1 MKHNNIFG
9 DFIKRTAV
17 LLSALFVIAA
27 TAWAETITLTS
38 GTGEVT
44 LQDGDVLTG
53 TGGADT
59 HVTIAD
65 GAAVTLSGVDI
76 TAISKYNS
84 WAGITC
90 LGDATIT
97 LADGTTNSVTGGEF
111 FYPGIYIPA
120 DHTLTIQGNGSLEA
134 APQVDDPSSQGGGAG
149 IGAIFNEGCGNIV
162 IKSGKITARGS
173 LESAGIGT
181 GKRGSCGNITITG
194 GIVTAQGGEYAAGI
208 GSGRNGSCGNVTITG
223 GIVTAQGGKY
233 AAGIGSGNFSNCSNI
248 TIEGGIVTATGGDCA
263 AGIGSG
269 RNGSC
274 GNITIKGGIVTAQ
287 GGIFAA
293 GIGCGEGTPSGNST
307 CGDITI
313 TLGVTKVTVMKSEY
327 ALHSIGVSDEYGV
340 CGTVT
345 IGGVEGAITE
355 SPYTLKTT
363 AGPDIITLTSAM
375 GEVTLQNGDVLMGT
389 GGTNTHVIIAD
400 GAAVTLS
407 GVDITA
413 ISKYN
418 YWAGITCLGDATIT
432 LADGTTNSVTGGD
445 IFYPGIYIPADHTLT
460 IQGNGSLEAAT
471 RERSSHGRGS
481 GAGIGGIDS
490 EGCGNIVIKS
500 GTITAIGSFESA
512 GIGGTG
518 NSVCGNITIEGGIVT
533 AQGGKYAAGIGSGRN
548 GSCGNV
554 TITGGIVTATGGDF
568 AAGIGSGLSGSC
580 GNITIAR
587 TIMSVTATKGT
598 DAQHSIGMGDDNSTC
613 GMVTICDVV
622 TGPISESPYAR
633 FLNSTIHFEAN
644 NGSSETMDNWTFT
657 WDGTAQAIPACT
669 FTAPEGKMFVGWST
683 EPDGSGTYYTKQVI
697 EIPSGTLFAIWR
709 DPTESVPNGELTLYD
724 DQILTGTGGTKTH
737 VTIADGA
744 TVTLSGVDITAIS
757 TYNYWA
763 GITCLGDATIILSGE
778 NAVKGGYESAG
789 IFVPEGRTLTI
800 KGEGSLTATSN
811 YAAGIGCGEES
822 SCGNIVIEGGTIT
835 ATGKDYSAGIG
846 SGEKGSC
853 GNIVI
858 KGGTITAT
866 GKDYSAGI
874 GSGYYGSCGNIV
886 IEGGTVTAT
895 GGLYAPGIGS
905 GYGSSEEQ
913 ASCGDITIARTVTSV
928 TATKG
933 NNALHSIGEGKK
945 YSICGTVT
953 IGGATGPISESTYI
967 YNPNGSL
974 ESTIHF
980 DKNNDNATGTMDDWH
995 FTWDGQE
1002 HAIPA
1007 CTFTG
1012 PEGTIM
1018 RWNTKADGSGIYYTN
1033 GQNVIDILS
1042 GTLYAIWQKPEE
1054 SVPNGELTLYDGQIL
1069 TGTGGTKTH
1078 VTIADGATVTLRGV
1092 NITTINNSSSY
1103 QWAGITCL
1111 GDATII
1117 LSGEN
1122 AVKGGYY
1129 SAGITVPEGHT
1140 LTIKGDGSLTATG
1153 RNSAAGIG
1161 SGEKGSCGN
1170 IIIEEGTITA
1180 TGGRNAAG
1188 IGSGKGTESTQSSC
1202 GDITINGGAVIATS
1216 YEENMSIGS
1225 GQYGTCG
1232 TITVGDGLTDKTV
1245 DKTRYIT
1252 VPDWTSTTSV
1262 TLAKEGY
1269 GTYYGLFDLVLPAG
1283 MKARIVTASADGGQ
1297 LTYETIANGN
1307 TANNIVPALTAVM
1320 LQTAAADGVQTFDVG
1335 ITVPTVAAINQTN
1348 LLHGSERETNTTGAG
1363 TGGKYYKLS
1372 YNTSG
1377 EDIGWYWGAEDGATF
1392 RSAANKAWLALPPT
1406 AAAREFFGLPENYDS
1421 ADGIENVNVNDNVN
1435 DNAIY
1440 NLAGQKLSRPQKGI
1454 NIVNGRKVLF

>member
-1 MKHNNIFG
+1 
-9 DFIKRTAV
+9 
-17 LLSALFVIAA
+17 
-27 TAWAETITLTS
+27 
-38 GTGEVT
+38 
-44 LQDGDVLTG
+44 
-53 TGGADT
+53 
-59 HVTIAD
+59 
-65 GAAVTLSGVDI
+65 
-76 TAISKYNS
+76 
-84 WAGITC
+84 
-90 LGDATIT
+90 
-97 LADGTTNSVTGGEF
+97 
-111 FYPGIYIPA
+111 
-120 DHTLTIQGNGSLEA
+120 
-134 APQVDDPSSQGGGAG
+134 
-149 IGAIFNEGCGNIV
+149 
-162 IKSGKITARGS
+162 
-173 LESAGIGT
+173 
-181 GKRGSCGNITITG
+181 
-194 GIVTAQGGEYAAGI
+194 
-208 GSGRNGSCGNVTITG
+208 
-223 GIVTAQGGKY
+223 
-233 AAGIGSGNFSNCSNI
+233 
-248 TIEGGIVTATGGDCA
+248 
-263 AGIGSG
+263 
-269 RNGSC
+269 
-274 GNITIKGGIVTAQ
+274 
-287 GGIFAA
+287 
-293 GIGCGEGTPSGNST
+293 
-307 CGDITI
+307 
-313 TLGVTKVTVMKSEY
+313 MKSEY
-327 ALHSIGVSDEYGV
+327 ALHSIGVSDDYGV

-355 SPYTLKTT
+355 SPYTLKPT

-400 GAAVTLS
+400 GATVTLS

-413 ISKYN
+413 ISTDN

-432 LADGTTNSVTGGD
+432 LADGTTNSVTGGKV
-445 IFYPGIYIPADHTLT
+445 FYPGIYIPADHTLT

-471 RERSSHGRGS
+471 HERSSSGKGS

-500 GTITAIGSFESA
+500 GTITAIGSLNSA
-512 GIGGTG
+512 GIGGTS
-518 NSVCGNITIEGGIVT
+518 NCVCGNITIEGGIVT
-533 AQGGKYAAGIGSGRN
+533 ATGGNFAAGIGSGRN
-548 GSCGNV
+548 GSCDNI
-554 TITGGIVTATGGDF
+554 TITGGTVKATGGKN

-598 DAQHSIGMGDDNSTC
+598 NAQHSIGMGDDNSTC

-724 DQILTGTGGTKTH
+724 GQILTGTGGFKTH
-737 VTIADGA
+737 VTIANGA
-744 TVTLSGVDITAIS
+744 TVTLSGVDITQITNS
-757 TYNYWA
+757 SSYQWA
-763 GITCLGDATIILSGE
+763 GISCAGDATIILSGE
-778 NAVKGGYESAG
+778 NTVKGGYHSAG

-800 KGEGSLTATSN
+800 KGVGSLTATGQL
-811 YAAGIGCGEES
+811 YAAGIGSGDKG

-835 ATGKDYSAGIG
+835 TTGTTYAAGIG
-846 SGEKGSC
+846 SGYHGSC
-853 GNIVI
+853 SNIVI
-858 KGGTITAT
+858 EGGTITAT
-866 GKDYSAGI
+866 GGSSA
-874 GSGYYGSCGNIV
+874 
-886 IEGGTVTAT
+886 A
-895 GGLYAPGIGS
+895 GIGS
-905 GYGSSEEQ
+905 GYGSSS
-913 ASCGDITIARTVTSV
+913 APSICGDITIARTVTSV
-928 TATKG
+928 IATKG
-933 NNALHSIGEGKK
+933 ENAQHSIGESKK

-980 DKNNDNATGTMDDWH
+980 DKNNVNATGSMPDWT

-1002 HAIPA
+1002 HAIPT

-1069 TGTGGTKTH
+1069 KGTGGTKTH

-1092 NITTINNSSSY
+1092 DITQITNGSSY

-1153 RNSAAGIG
+1153 QMYAAGIG
-1161 SGEKGSCGN
+1161 SGEEGSCGNIVIEGGNITATGGSNAAGIGSGYGSSSAPSICGDITITRTVMSVTATKGTNAQHSIGMGNRYGTCGTVTIGGVPGPISESPYTYTPSGSMTSTVHFEANNGTSETMDDWLFTYDGASHAIPLCTFTTPEDMLFTGWNTAADGSGTYYENGQRIIDIPDGTLYAVWRPFIEEITTNTGALKMYDGQTLTGSGGHDTHITIEDGATVTLSGVDITHIANSHQWAGISCEGDVIIILKGENAVKGGNYSAGIFVPEGKTLTILGDGSLTATGDYFAAGIGSGKEGSCGN
-1170 IIIEEGTITA
+1170 IIIEEGSITA

-1202 GDITINGGAVIATS
+1202 GDITINGGAVIATG

-1232 TITVGDGLTDKTV
+1232 TITINGNLTDKTI
-1245 DKTRYIT
+1245 DKTRYLT
-1252 VPDWTSTTSV
+1252 VPEWIGTTSV
-1262 TLAKEGY
+1262 KLAKEGY
-1269 GTYYGLFDLVLPAG
+1269 GTYYNGLLDLVLPAG
-1283 MKARIVTASADGGQ
+1283 IKAHIVTARGDGQ
-1297 LTYETIANGN
+1297 TLTYETIADGN
-1307 TANNIVPALTAVM
+1307 TSSNTVPAKTGVM
-1320 LQTAAADGVQTFDVG
+1320 LQATAADNVQTIDIG
-1335 ITVPTVAAINQTN
+1335 IMVPTVDAISQTN
-1348 LLHGSERETNTTGAG
+1348 LLDGSDEVKGIPSANNG
-1363 TGGKYYKLS
+1363 TKYYKLT
-1372 YNTSG
+1372 YNQNG
-1377 EDIGWYWGAEDGATF
+1377 ENLGWYWGKNDGMIF
-1392 RSAANKAWLALPPT
+1392 LNAAHKAWLALPAT
-1406 AAAREFFGLPENYDS
+1406 AGAREFFGLPEDYDS
-1421 ADGIENVNVNDNVN
+1421 EDGIKSIDNGQLII
-1435 DNAIY
+1435 DNEAIY
-1440 NLAGQKLSRPQKGI
+1440 NLSGQKLSRPQKGI
-1454 NIVNGRKVLF
+1454 NIVNGKKILF